1 MNSILTTEGA
11 KIVDALIEA
20 IHAHAQKLSD
30 IDGAIGDGD
39 HGVNMN
45 KGFTLAAA
53 ELTNH
58 PGNLSQGL
66 SVISRTL
73 MNSIGGAMGPLYG
86 MFFQGLAKGCDG
98 KERIDAEVFERMLGA
113 AETSLRSIT
122 EAEVGDKTLMDAFV
136 PAVGAYRRARAENRS
151 FAEALEAMAEAAEH
165 GRDATRD
172 LVAKIGRASR
182 LGERSRGT
190 QDAGAT
196 SCALL
201 LRTMADSIKKLLVSP
216 KEV

>member
-1 MNSILTTEGA
+1 MDSILNTEGA

-20 IHAHAQKLSD
+20 VQKNAQKLSD

-45 KGFTLAAA
+45 KGFTLAAVEIA
-53 ELTNH
+53 TR

-86 MFFQGLAKGCDG
+86 MFFRGLAKGCEG
-98 KERIDAEVFERMLGA
+98 KERIDAEVFETMLGA
-113 AETSLRSIT
+113 AETSLRSLT
-122 EAEVGDKTLMDAFV
+122 QAEVGDKTLMDAFV

-151 FAEALEAMAEAAEH
+151 FGEALEAMAEAAER
-165 GRDATRD
+165 GRDSTRD
-172 LVAKIGRASR
+172 LVARIGRASR

-201 LRTMADSIKKLLVSP
+201 LRTMADSIKKLF
-216 KEV
+216 